1 MRFRDIKNKQK
12 KTLTKKDTKQ
22 KATYAKTSER
32 IKAFITDLFMIYAPI
47 LYVITYIFMDGK
59 DEFQASNIAPFL
71 GVSIYALVYS
81 ILVSK
86 FGQTPGKKAYEI
98 KIVDAKSGELLGFWR
113 SLCRFVMF
121 LFSSAILLGLMT
133 QFYRKDN
140 RTLHDLV
147 CGSVVVKFK
156 EG

>member
-1 MRFRDIKNKQK
+1 MRFRDLKNKTK
-12 KTLTKKDTKQ
+12 TKKDQKQTK
-22 KATYAKTSER
+22 AKFARTPPR

-59 DEFQASNIAPFL
+59 DDFQNSNLAPFI
-71 GVSIYALVYS
+71 GVSLYAIIYTV
-81 ILVSK
+81 LVSK

-98 KIVDAKSGELLGFWR
+98 KIVDAKSGENLSFLR
-113 SLCRFVMF
+113 SFCRFVMF
-121 LFSSAILLGLMT
+121 LVSASILLGLLV

-147 CGSVVVKFK
+147 CGSVVVDVGS
-156 EG
+156 E